1 MYLQPKESP
10 ALVRTSLRGL
20 LVVDQGTTLALEL
33 RWGLAPVPGVLA
45 KDTRGSSILD
55 LLLLGPRW

>member
-1 MYLQPKESP
+1 M
-10 ALVRTSLRGL
+10 
-20 LVVDQGTTLALEL
+20 ALEL
-33 RWGLAPVPGVLA
+33 RWGLAPVTRVLA

>member
-1 MYLQPKESP
+1 M
-10 ALVRTSLRGL
+10 RTSLRGL

-33 RWGLAPVPGVLA
+33 RWGLAPVTRVLA